1 MQGVGFVVGIVLVR
15 ALTKEDFALYSIC
28 VSVTAAGIAL
38 SEGGVS
44 GVLMAEG
51 PRFHRVRRRFAT
63 ILHGAVRFRR
73 VIALFMIVPSS
84 VILLVMLSR
93 NGADPLLTAVST
105 VIVVLTMW
113 FSLERGLLQIP
124 LRLDGRYIRI
134 QRSSLLSAAL
144 RLVLI
149 GVLAVL
155 GLIGVWEALAVI
167 CLSTVF
173 EIALLRRSLGSLPR
187 IRPPQRTQ
195 AVVRG
200 RLNLALR
207 RTLPATI
214 TGVLQGQAFLL
225 TLSFLSSPA
234 IIAEVSALGRFS
246 VIYVVFS
253 AFFLDVVSGRF
264 ARERPNRAVLRKW
277 LTVAL
282 ASYAAIVV
290 VTVLIMAW
298 ASEPVLLLLGEDYS
312 DLRAELVVVS
322 TGSGLIALGNAWRN
336 LNFARNWVSGS
347 WIFIP
352 TTLIWLL
359 IGIFAIDLADVFAAS
374 CWMAGQ
380 SAAALIA
387 QAFCSFIGI
396 RSTRSSEGG
405 TQ

>member
-1 MQGVGFVVGIVLVR
+1 M
-15 ALTKEDFALYSIC
+15 
-28 VSVTAAGIAL
+28 TAAGIAL

-51 PRFHRVRRRFAT
+51 PRFQRMRTRFALL
-63 ILHGAVRFRR
+63 LHGAVQFRR
-73 VIALFMIVPSS
+73 VVALFMILPSS
-84 VILLVMLSR
+84 IILLVMLSR
-93 NGADPLLTAVST
+93 NGADPALTAVST
-105 VIVVLTMW
+105 IIVVLTMW

-149 GVLAVL
+149 GALTIT

-173 EIALLRRSLGSLPR
+173 EIVMLRRSLTSLPR
-187 IRPPQRTQ
+187 VQPTPRLQ
-195 AVVRG
+195 AVVRS
-200 RLNLALR
+200 RLNIALR
-207 RTLPATI
+207 RTMPATI

-225 TLSFLSSPA
+225 TLSFLGSPT

-264 ARERPNRAVLRKW
+264 ARERPDRVLLRRW
-277 LTVAL
+277 LSIAL
-282 ASYAAIVV
+282 ASYAAIVG
-290 VTVLIMAW
+290 VTVATMAW
-298 ASEPVLLLLGEDYS
+298 ASEPVLFLLGDDYS
-312 DLRAELVVVS
+312 DLGAELVVVS

-347 WIFIP
+347 WVFVP
-352 TTLIWLL
+352 STLAWLL
-359 IGIFAIDLADVFAAS
+359 IGIFAIDLTDVFAAS

-380 SAAALIA
+380 SVAALIT
-387 QAFCSFIGI
+387 QAFCSFLGI
-396 RSTRSSEGG
+396 RSTRSPERG
-405 TQ
+405 TR